1 MIARLTSIKRM
12 TGAVTLAL
20 VFALLGCTNVI
31 HSDGASSN
39 DTSPTNA
46 NANANAG
53 DSTMKDQQTQAGGP
67 LDPRLAAANV
77 KFGFNLYA
85 QLTGESAEKNIFVSP
100 SSIALCLTMAYNG
113 AEGGTRQAMA
123 RALGTEGLSLEELN
137 RAYAGFRAALENPD
151 AKVKLQIAN
160 SLWARQG
167 VQFNPDYLQR
177 TRDYFGAQVTAL
189 NFDDPASAATINQW
203 VSEKTNGKIDRIVDQ
218 IDSNSVLFLINAIY
232 FKGAWAKAF
241 DKARTRD
248 NDFTLVRGT
257 KRVPMMSQSGNYQ
270 YLETKDFQAVSL
282 PYGGGRVS
290 FYVFLPS
297 TASSLAAFEK
307 SLNESNWQQ
316 WMDQFRAT
324 DGDISLPRF
333 RVTYEAALN
342 DALKALGMGIAF
354 NPDGADFS
362 GMMQTGGQ
370 HVFISRVKHKT
381 FAEVNE
387 EGTEAAAVTSTEMRT
402 TSMRREPQR
411 FRIVVDR
418 PFFCAIRDNTSG
430 AILFMGSI
438 YDPQ

>member
-1 MIARLTSIKRM
+1 MIARLSSIKRM
-12 TGAVTLAL
+12 IGAVMLTLML
-20 VFALLGCTNVI
+20 VLLGCTSVI
-31 HSDGASSN
+31 HSDAANNNSF
-39 DTSPTNA
+39 SPDKA
-46 NANANAG
+46 NANTNT
-53 DSTMKDQQTQAGGP
+53 DESTMKDSQATAGGP

-77 KFGFNLYA
+77 KFGFKLYS
-85 QLTGESAEKNIFVSP
+85 QLLRESAEKNIFVSP
-100 SSIALCLTMAYNG
+100 SSIAMCLTMAYNG
-113 AEGGTRQAMA
+113 ADGATRAAMA
-123 RALGTEGLSLEELN
+123 RALETEGLSPEELN

-167 VQFNPDYLQR
+167 VQFKPDFIQH

-189 NFDDPASAATINQW
+189 NFNDPASAATINRW
-203 VSEKTNGKIDRIVDQ
+203 VSEKTSGKIDKIVDQ
-218 IDSNSVLFLINAIY
+218 IDSSSVLFLINAIY

-241 DKARTRD
+241 DKAKTRD

-257 KRVPMMSQSGNYQ
+257 RRVPMMSQSGNYQ
-270 YLETKDFQAVSL
+270 YLETPDFQALSL

-297 TASSLAAFEK
+297 SSSSLAAFEK
-307 SLNESNWQQ
+307 SLNESNWQG

-333 RVTYEAALN
+333 RVTYEAGLN
-342 DALKALGMGIAF
+342 DALKAMGMGVAF
-354 NPDGADFS
+354 DEGRADFS
-362 GMMQTGGQ
+362 GIMETNGQ
-370 HVFISRVKHKT
+370 RVFISRVKHKT

-387 EGTEAAAVTSTEMRT
+387 GGTEAAAVTSTEMQT
-402 TSMRREPQR
+402 TAMRQEPRR
-411 FRIVVDR
+411 FRMVVDR

-430 AILFMGSI
+430 AVLFMGSI